1 MQVDHEDGMTWVFRL
16 MAMGVGGVSSL
27 FALFISPP
35 ETHREGMIRFAAG
48 CVVAF
53 ACTGMTLQLL
63 HITVNTDTVLAGG
76 LVWGSI
82 GWFVLG
88 GLVTWGKSGGPL
100 SYLARLV
107 QGQQDKNRIQQY
119 DNARQE
125 ASNISQEIRN
135 VRQQQKKNE
144 G

>member
-53 ACTGMTLQLL
+53 ACTGTTLHLL
-63 HITVNTDTVLAGG
+63 RISVNTDTVLAGG

-88 GLVTWGKSGGPL
+88 GLVTWGKSGGAL

-107 QGQQDKNRIQQY
+107 QGGQDKIKSQY
-119 DNARQE
+119 YNGNQDAP
-125 ASNISQEIRN
+125 NIVQSVKN